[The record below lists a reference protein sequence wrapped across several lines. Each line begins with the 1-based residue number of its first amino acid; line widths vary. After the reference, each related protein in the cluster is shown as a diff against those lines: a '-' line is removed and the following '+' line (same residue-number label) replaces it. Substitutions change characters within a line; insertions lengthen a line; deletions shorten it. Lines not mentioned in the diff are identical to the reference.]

1 MSNLETLRREYE
13 SHGISELDMNGD
25 PFRQFKLWFE
35 DAIARCTAD
44 WFEPN
49 AMCLS
54 TADRSGFVTSR
65 TVLLKHFDD
74 HGFTFFTNYDSEKA
88 RQIAANSQVSLLL
101 HWPHLGRQVRIDGT
115 AEKTSRE
122 ISERYFHSR
131 PRGAQ
136 IGASVS
142 RQSHFAP
149 TRDEM
154 DRQYQLLEQR
164 YQDQP
169 IPLPDDWGGFLVTPR
184 QMEFWQG
191 RIDRLHDRFQYRLAE
206 SGKWQMSRL
215 YP

>member
-1 MSNLETLRREYE
+1 MSSLEALRKEYE
-13 SHGISELDMNGD
+13 SQGISETDLDTD

-49 AMCLS
+49 AMSLS

-65 TVLLKHFDD
+65 TVLLKHYDD
-74 HGFTFFTNYDSEKA
+74 RGFTFFTNYDSEKSK
-88 RQIAANSQVSLLL
+88 QIAANPQVSLLL
-101 HWPHLGRQVRIDGT
+101 HWPFLGRQIRIDGR
-115 AEKTSRE
+115 AEKTSQE
-122 ISERYFHSR
+122 IAERYFHSR

-136 IGASVS
+136 IGSSVS
-142 RQSHFAP
+142 RQSQIAA

-164 YQDQP
+164 YQNQP
-169 IPLPDDWGGFLVTPR
+169 IPLPDFWGGFFVTPLR
-184 QMEFWQG
+184 MEFWQG
-191 RIDRLHDRFQYRLAE
+191 RIDRLHDRFQYRRSD